1 MEKVIFIDV
10 DGTLKN
16 EKMDISKRTIKAIE
30 KVKENGYEV
39 ILCTG
44 RPCDYVN
51 RLNNEIK
58 GGRYLIYNNG
68 GGLYDVLDKIVLH
81 ENGMNE
87 ESVIRLYDIAS
98 QDNVRVI
105 LAGNGTR
112 YVNWLKHYDGSET
125 LIEELLVNFLEK
137 NVVVQVTITS
147 PNFDL
152 IKDMRKELEAVSNV
166 KIINQSKSL
175 IDDNYPLTGATYYD
189 IVDLNTSKGNM
200 VNYFCDLVKIDFKN
214 RIAIGDDRND
224 VSLFQACGYNVAVEN
239 ALPELKEMA
248 DYITDSCEQ
257 DGVAKFLEK
266 LVKDNG

>member
-10 DGTLKN
+10 DGTLKS
-16 EKMDISKRTIKAIE
+16 EKMEISKRTIEAIA
-30 KVKENGYEV
+30 KVGTIGYKV

-51 RLNNEIK
+51 RLNKEIR

-68 GGLYDVLDKIVLH
+68 GGLYDVLDKLFLH

-87 ESVIRLYDIAS
+87 ESVVRLYDVANK
-98 QDNVRVI
+98 DGVRFI
-105 LAGNGTR
+105 LASNGTR

-125 LIEELLVNFLEK
+125 LIEEPLVNFLVK
-137 NVVVQVTITS
+137 NVVVQVTISS
-147 PNFDL
+147 PDFDL
-152 IKDMRKELEAVSNV
+152 IKEMRKELEAVSDV
-166 KIINQSKSL
+166 KIMNQSKSL
-175 IDDNYPLTGATYYD
+175 IDDNYQVTGATYYD
-189 IVDLNTSKGNM
+189 IVDVNTSKGNM
-200 VNYFCDLVKIDFKN
+200 VNYFCDLLEISREN

-224 VSLFQACGYNVAVEN
+224 VSMFQACGYNVAVEN

-266 LVKDNG
+266 LFEEKL